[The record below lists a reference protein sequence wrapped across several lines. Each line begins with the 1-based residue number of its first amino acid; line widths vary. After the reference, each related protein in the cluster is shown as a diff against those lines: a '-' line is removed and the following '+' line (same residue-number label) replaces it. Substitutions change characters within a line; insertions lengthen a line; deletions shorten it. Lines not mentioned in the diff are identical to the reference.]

1 MTINYD
7 EIMNLTSENVEIS
20 YSDKDSIL
28 YSLGIGLGNDPMNLN
43 ELKYVYENSQSVLPS
58 MATNFQ
64 YHSPLLLKTNIN
76 FIMVVHGE
84 QRLSI
89 TNALPVSG
97 DFIANAKVIGCY
109 DKGPARGAIIE
120 VETTV
125 KNKKNNE
132 EICKLVSTTFARGDG
147 GFGGPDSPK
156 KEIFIPDGEPDYVSE
171 VSTKPDQALIFRLS
185 GDYNPLHSDPNF
197 AKAAGFE
204 KPILHGMCTYGI
216 ACRSLV
222 NEICENDASKLER
235 FDCRFSS
242 PVYPGETIITE
253 MWKKDKMIYFNSKVK
268 ERDKLVLK
276 NGVSVIK

>member
-84 QRLSI
+84 QRLSV

-222 NEICENDASKLER
+222 NEICENDASKLKR

>member
-120 VETTV
+120 VETSV

-222 NEICENDASKLER
+222 NEICENDASKLKR

-276 NGVSVIK
+276 NGVSEIK

>member
-120 VETTV
+120 VETSV

-222 NEICENDASKLER
+222 NEICENDASKLKR

>member
-222 NEICENDASKLER
+222 NEICENDASKLKR

-276 NGVSVIK
+276 NGVSEIK

>member
-125 KNKKNNE
+125 KNRKNNE

-222 NEICENDASKLER
+222 DEICENDASKLKR

>member
-7 EIMNLTSENVEIS
+7 EIMNMTSENVEIS

-156 KEIFIPDGEPDYVSE
+156 KEIFIPNGEPDYVSE

-222 NEICENDASKLER
+222 NEICENDASKLKR

-276 NGVSVIK
+276 NGVCVIK

>member
-1 MTINYD
+1 MAINYE
-7 EIMNLTSENVEIS
+7 EIMSMTSENIEVS
-20 YSDKDSIL
+20 YTDKDSIL
-28 YSLGIGLGNDPMNLN
+28 YSLGVGLGNDPMNIE
-43 ELKYVYENSQSVLPS
+43 ELKFVYENSQIALPS

-222 NEICENDASKLER
+222 NEICENDASKLKR

-242 PVYPGETIITE
+242 PVYPGETIVTE
-253 MWKKDKMIYFNSKVK
+253 MWKKNKIIYFNSKVK

-276 NGVSVIK
+276 NGVGEIK

>member
-97 DFIANAKVIGCY
+97 DFIANARVIGCY

-125 KNKKNNE
+125 MNKKNKE

-222 NEICENDASKLER
+222 NEICENDASKLKR

>member
-222 NEICENDASKLER
+222 NEICENDASKLKR

-268 ERDKLVLK
+268 ERDRLVLK